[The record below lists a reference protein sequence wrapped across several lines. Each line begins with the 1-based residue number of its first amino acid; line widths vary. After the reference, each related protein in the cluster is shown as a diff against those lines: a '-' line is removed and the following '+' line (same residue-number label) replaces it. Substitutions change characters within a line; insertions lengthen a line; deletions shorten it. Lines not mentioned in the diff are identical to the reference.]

1 MKTEN
6 KPDSARVSRGHGS
19 HGIARIWAFVVE
31 GLAVLGTLMIGVL
44 MIIICADIVFRN
56 LLGASLPLVSE
67 LGALVL
73 VMIVYLQLATTVRA
87 DRLARTEIFLPPF
100 KRRFPKSGR
109 LIAALFDFVGA
120 AMLGLIA
127 WSTLRI
133 FEKDFSSGEFIGVT
147 GIATLPTWPF
157 RAMILLGVTVAAI
170 EFIVR
175 AASNLRTSDTG
186 ADPQ

>member
-1 MKTEN
+1 M
-6 KPDSARVSRGHGS
+6 
-19 HGIARIWAFVVE
+19 I
-31 GLAVLGTLMIGVL
+31 GTLMIGVL
-44 MIIICADIVFRN
+44 MVIICADIVFRN

-100 KRRFPKSGR
+100 RRRFPKLGGV
-109 LIAALFDFVGA
+109 LAALFDFVGA

-127 WSTLRI
+127 WSTIRI

-157 RAMILLGVTVAAI
+157 RAMILIGVTVAAV
-170 EFIVR
+170 ECIVR
-175 AASNLRTSDTG
+175 ATSNLRSPDTG
-186 ADPQ
+186 AKPQ

>member
-6 KPDSARVSRGHGS
+6 NLNSARVSRGHGS
-19 HGIARIWAFVVE
+19 HGIVRIWSRVVE
-31 GLAVLGTLMIGVL
+31 GLAVIGTLMIGVL

-87 DRLARTEIFLPPF
+87 DRLARTEIFLPAF
-100 KRRFPKSGR
+100 RRRFPR
-109 LIAALFDFVGA
+109 LGGLVAALFDLVGA
-120 AMLGLIA
+120 FMLGLIA

-170 EFIVR
+170 EFTMR
-175 AASNLRTSDTG
+175 AASNLRTPETG
-186 ADPQ
+186 ETPK

>member
-1 MKTEN
+1 
-6 KPDSARVSRGHGS
+6 
-19 HGIARIWAFVVE
+19 
-31 GLAVLGTLMIGVL
+31 
-44 MIIICADIVFRN
+44 
-56 LLGASLPLVSE
+56 
-67 LGALVL
+67 LVL

-100 KRRFPKSGR
+100 KRRFPKLGS
-109 LIAALFDFVGA
+109 LIAALFDLVGA

>member
-1 MKTEN
+1 M
-6 KPDSARVSRGHGS
+6 
-19 HGIARIWAFVVE
+19 RIWSRVVE
-31 GLAVLGTLMIGVL
+31 GLAVIGTLMIGVL

-87 DRLARTEIFLPPF
+87 DRLARTEIFLPAF
-100 KRRFPKSGR
+100 RRRFPKLGG
-109 LIAALFDFVGA
+109 LLAALFDLVGA
-120 AMLGLIA
+120 FMLGLIA

-157 RAMILLGVTVAAI
+157 RAMILLGVTVAAV
-170 EFIVR
+170 EFIMR
-175 AASNLRTSDTG
+175 AASNLRTRDTG
-186 ADPQ
+186 EAPK